1 MKFNSASAS
10 SIYSGRSADS
20 ESSAWLRHH
29 VNPEGK
35 TVLDIGCGGG
45 IYTRAFHEL
54 GASRVIGIDGSK
66 QYVDEALVSM
76 LGIGTVSFMRASAT
90 DVGLA
95 DGCSDIIFER
105 ALVHHLSADEQL
117 DNAKECFRLLRNDGK
132 LVVQD
137 RTIEDVLSQAPETW
151 IRNTL
156 IEIFPQLLGFEEKR
170 RPKVE
175 EYEETL
181 SRSGFTKIQRHT
193 FVETR
198 RSYSSVQALREEVMK
213 RKGKSILFELSDAEL
228 SQYCD
233 ALEAKSASHALV
245 EKDPWSIWIA
255 EK

>member
-10 SIYSGRSADS
+10 NIYSGRSADS
-20 ESSAWLRHH
+20 ESSTWLRSH
-29 VNPEGK
+29 VSPEGK
-35 TVLDIGCGGG
+35 IVLDIGCGGG

-54 GASRVIGIDGSK
+54 GASHVTGVDGSK
-66 QYVDEALVSM
+66 QYIEETQAAM
-76 LGIGTVSFMRASAT
+76 LDIASVNFIHSSAT

-105 ALVHHLSADEQL
+105 ALIHHLSSDEQY
-117 DNAKECFRLLRNDGK
+117 DNARECFRLLKDDGK

-137 RTIEDVLSQAPETW
+137 RTIEDVLSQDPATW

-156 IEIFPQLLGFEEKR
+156 IEMFPRLVSFEEKR
-170 RPKVE
+170 RPRSDDYEGILSKAGFAKV
-175 EYEETL
+175 
-181 SRSGFTKIQRHT
+181 KQHT

-198 RSYSSVQALREEVMK
+198 RTYSSAQALREEVMK

-233 ALEAKSASHALV
+233 ALEAKSATHALV